1 MGYKVLSDE
10 TFSNEMEKLRTAILA
25 SASNSG
31 SLAIDSFDDLNL
43 LVRLGEV
50 QKFLEVGD
58 QIEVEKEKTLIAGVG
73 DSQGIKSASV
83 DEDIFLAKMGTA
95 ESGIY
100 EATFDGAVWHWVNG
114 ESISLGDYGIT
125 VDGTPQS
132 GDHIVIT
139 ETTECLAFDVLDFN
153 KYTPKD
159 TRLQNCIVLGLHNV
173 YTYGTIPFS
182 PSQLMYYTDV
192 ELPAGKY
199 KFALN
204 HGAYDNSTG
213 MDGTFMFTLTKPIPA
228 DGGFRCTTAGTYTDK
243 GYTLATLLTGKIITY
258 GARPSRA
265 EVEQVSF
272 AEWDGSACTDLGTF
286 TAKEKQYHTFD
297 GKHNFT
303 QRNGHG
309 CNRWRDSVY
318 RQWLNSDA
326 PAVPSS
332 DTTTVSNW
340 WKPATVFDR
349 VPGGAKLAGF
359 LHGLD
364 KKFIDAL
371 GEVEVITALP
381 LCDIGDDGVK
391 FDVTYDK
398 IFLQSITNVF
408 GNNENGVAEGVQL
421 EYWKGKGNADRIKYL
436 TGTARYWWLRSP
448 HSSIANCV
456 RCVYTSGVLNYN
468 YAYYHSGVVPA
479 CCICGKQV
487 VKDET

>member
-1 MGYKVLSDE
+1 MAYKVLSDE

-58 QIEVEKEKTLIAGVG
+58 QIEVEKAKTLIAGVG

-83 DEDIFLAKMGTA
+83 DEDKFLAKMGTA

-182 PSQLMYYTDV
+182 PPQLMYYTDV

-199 KFALN
+199 RFTLDHARYLN
-204 HGAYDNSTG
+204 GTEY
-213 MDGTFMFTLTKPIPA
+213 DGTYMFTTTKAIPPT
-228 DGGFRCTTAGTYTDK
+228 GGFRHSNIGGYKETYAQGDVI
-243 GYTLATLLTGKIITY
+243 GNYINTY
-258 GARPSRA
+258 GESPTRKEIETSIT
-265 EVEQVSF
+265 VS
-272 AEWDGSACTDLGTF
+272 AWDGSDCTDLGTF
-286 TAKEKQYHTFD
+286 TSQRPEYNTND
-297 GKHNFT
+297 GKHNYT
-303 QRNGHG
+303 ERQAYGS
-309 CNRWRDSVY
+309 NRWRDSVY

-371 GEVEVITALP
+371 GEVEVITALSVA
-381 LCDIGDDGVK
+381 DIGDDGVK

-398 IFLQSITNVF
+398 IFLQSVTNVF

-448 HSSIANCV
+448 YSSYANGV
-456 RCVYTSGVLNYN
+456 RYVSASGVLHDNFASYV
-468 YAYYHSGVVPA
+468 SGGVPA